1 MASTTTVWPL
11 ANVSGLWTIC
21 QGERKQWQLWLCS
34 LPSTGKAVSTRGS
47 GAQGYAEI
55 CRGEDVLVE
64 SGLCPCFPAYY
75 NISGFGFLDLTFLST
90 HSLSMPS
97 LALHVFSSTTRFL
110 LTRLLANQLL
120 PCESSLT
127 VTYHPFTSHCP
138 PVPLANLL

>member
-90 HSLSMPS
+90 LIHSACPHWLCMYSVLPPGFCS
-97 LALHVFSSTTRFL
+97 HGCLLISS
-110 LTRLLANQLL
+110 
-120 PCESSLT
+120 
-127 VTYHPFTSHCP
+127 YH
-138 PVPLANLL
+138 ANLA